1 MLQCLIM
8 NNSIIKK
15 IFNGAYFGLFT
26 NIYSAISALIWIP
39 LALKTLGPEEYA
51 KSVSISI
58 FYANGIISIIL
69 LGNQSTA
76 LKYSAEFWENS
87 IHKVFSL
94 YKFICLKVVKLSL
107 IGVLVFFIFSNYLIN
122 FLSLTASEEY
132 IFYVVIFSI
141 PFQFLNIINFN
152 FINGNAE
159 FKLTQ
164 RVTFIQ
170 EFIKVTG
177 IFFFLIYYQSFIG
190 IVISIITSQFMGLL
204 ITSIILNRRIIKSKE
219 VIHNTKLNEIK
230 TYQKHLSIQNTI
242 SAFLNGSDKLL
253 GTLFL
258 TPTLLAYM
266 DIILKLPILMNRVI
280 FTSLNGIIPSISP
293 LEKNIKEYFT
303 RGLSIFTLIC
313 SYLSIITYFFSDLL
327 YTIWLQNEYLNM
339 YSDVGKYF
347 SIWLLFLPMLFS
359 GTFLI
364 SKNVNLN
371 RVTLFRF
378 LQAFIK
384 ISIFI
389 IFIKTFGL
397 YAIPLAYVLSL
408 LPSLILNFSMK
419 ELSIYPN
426 EIFTEFFKSIFFI
439 FLFSSPILLIENNI
453 IALTYIIILFL
464 IHISIKIKYIFNKS
478 NK

>member
-1 MLQCLIM
+1 
-8 NNSIIKK
+8 
-15 IFNGAYFGLFT
+15 
-26 NIYSAISALIWIP
+26 
-39 LALKTLGPEEYA
+39 
-51 KSVSISI
+51 
-58 FYANGIISIIL
+58 
-69 LGNQSTA
+69 
-76 LKYSAEFWENS
+76 
-87 IHKVFSL
+87 
-94 YKFICLKVVKLSL
+94 
-107 IGVLVFFIFSNYLIN
+107 
-122 FLSLTASEEY
+122 
-132 IFYVVIFSI
+132 
-141 PFQFLNIINFN
+141 
-152 FINGNAE
+152 
-159 FKLTQ
+159 
-164 RVTFIQ
+164 
-170 EFIKVTG
+170 
-177 IFFFLIYYQSFIG
+177 
-190 IVISIITSQFMGLL
+190 LL

-219 VIHNTKLNEIK
+219 IIHNTKLNEIK

-253 GTLFL
+253 GTIFL

-293 LEKNIKEYFT
+293 LEKNIKEYFAG
-303 RGLSIFTLIC
+303 GLSIFTLIC
-313 SYLSIITYFFSDLL
+313 CYVSIITYFFSDLL
-327 YTIWLQNEYLNM
+327 YTFWLQNEYLNM

-384 ISIFI
+384 ILIFI

-397 YAIPLAYVLSL
+397 YAIPLAYILSL

-426 EIFTEFFKSIFFI
+426 EIFTDFFKSIFFT
-439 FLFSSPILLIENNI
+439 FLFSSPILLIENNLI
-453 IALTYIIILFL
+453 SLTYIIILFL
-464 IHISIKIKYIFNKS
+464 IHILIKIKFIFNKS

>member
-1 MLQCLIM
+1 
-8 NNSIIKK
+8 
-15 IFNGAYFGLFT
+15 
-26 NIYSAISALIWIP
+26 
-39 LALKTLGPEEYA
+39 
-51 KSVSISI
+51 
-58 FYANGIISIIL
+58 
-69 LGNQSTA
+69 
-76 LKYSAEFWENS
+76 
-87 IHKVFSL
+87 
-94 YKFICLKVVKLSL
+94 
-107 IGVLVFFIFSNYLIN
+107 
-122 FLSLTASEEY
+122 
-132 IFYVVIFSI
+132 
-141 PFQFLNIINFN
+141 
-152 FINGNAE
+152 
-159 FKLTQ
+159 
-164 RVTFIQ
+164 
-170 EFIKVTG
+170 
-177 IFFFLIYYQSFIG
+177 
-190 IVISIITSQFMGLL
+190 
-204 ITSIILNRRIIKSKE
+204 
-219 VIHNTKLNEIK
+219 
-230 TYQKHLSIQNTI
+230 
-242 SAFLNGSDKLL
+242 
-253 GTLFL
+253 
-258 TPTLLAYM
+258 
-266 DIILKLPILMNRVI
+266 
-280 FTSLNGIIPSISP
+280 
-293 LEKNIKEYFT
+293 
-303 RGLSIFTLIC
+303 
-313 SYLSIITYFFSDLL
+313 
-327 YTIWLQNEYLNM
+327 M

-389 IFIKTFGL
+389 IFIKTFWL

>member
-1 MLQCLIM
+1 
-8 NNSIIKK
+8 
-15 IFNGAYFGLFT
+15 
-26 NIYSAISALIWIP
+26 
-39 LALKTLGPEEYA
+39 
-51 KSVSISI
+51 
-58 FYANGIISIIL
+58 
-69 LGNQSTA
+69 
-76 LKYSAEFWENS
+76 
-87 IHKVFSL
+87 
-94 YKFICLKVVKLSL
+94 
-107 IGVLVFFIFSNYLIN
+107 
-122 FLSLTASEEY
+122 
-132 IFYVVIFSI
+132 
-141 PFQFLNIINFN
+141 
-152 FINGNAE
+152 
-159 FKLTQ
+159 
-164 RVTFIQ
+164 
-170 EFIKVTG
+170 
-177 IFFFLIYYQSFIG
+177 
-190 IVISIITSQFMGLL
+190 
-204 ITSIILNRRIIKSKE
+204 
-219 VIHNTKLNEIK
+219 
-230 TYQKHLSIQNTI
+230 
-242 SAFLNGSDKLL
+242 
-253 GTLFL
+253 
-258 TPTLLAYM
+258 
-266 DIILKLPILMNRVI
+266 
-280 FTSLNGIIPSISP
+280 
-293 LEKNIKEYFT
+293 
-303 RGLSIFTLIC
+303 
-313 SYLSIITYFFSDLL
+313 
-327 YTIWLQNEYLNM
+327 M

>member
-1 MLQCLIM
+1 
-8 NNSIIKK
+8 
-15 IFNGAYFGLFT
+15 
-26 NIYSAISALIWIP
+26 
-39 LALKTLGPEEYA
+39 
-51 KSVSISI
+51 
-58 FYANGIISIIL
+58 
-69 LGNQSTA
+69 
-76 LKYSAEFWENS
+76 
-87 IHKVFSL
+87 
-94 YKFICLKVVKLSL
+94 
-107 IGVLVFFIFSNYLIN
+107 
-122 FLSLTASEEY
+122 
-132 IFYVVIFSI
+132 
-141 PFQFLNIINFN
+141 
-152 FINGNAE
+152 
-159 FKLTQ
+159 
-164 RVTFIQ
+164 
-170 EFIKVTG
+170 
-177 IFFFLIYYQSFIG
+177 
-190 IVISIITSQFMGLL
+190 
-204 ITSIILNRRIIKSKE
+204 
-219 VIHNTKLNEIK
+219 
-230 TYQKHLSIQNTI
+230 
-242 SAFLNGSDKLL
+242 
-253 GTLFL
+253 
-258 TPTLLAYM
+258 
-266 DIILKLPILMNRVI
+266 
-280 FTSLNGIIPSISP
+280 
-293 LEKNIKEYFT
+293 
-303 RGLSIFTLIC
+303 
-313 SYLSIITYFFSDLL
+313 
-327 YTIWLQNEYLNM
+327 M

-384 ISIFI
+384 ILIFI